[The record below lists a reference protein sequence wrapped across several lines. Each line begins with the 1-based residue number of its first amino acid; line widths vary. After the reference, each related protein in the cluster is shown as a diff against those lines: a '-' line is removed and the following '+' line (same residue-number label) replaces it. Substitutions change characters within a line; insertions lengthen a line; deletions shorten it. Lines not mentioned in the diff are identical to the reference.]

1 MVRFAS
7 RETYHRDEWVLT
19 RDSFVVWIPFNA
31 GRWMSMMTTAGCRVA
46 TSESASSP
54 LCASPTVRRLAVRRQ
69 QITKKPT
76 YRYEQ
81 LLKRH
86 IIPSL
91 GAIPLRHVHKGVIKD
106 FLTEKLSQE
115 VKIQNPFLKPTNQRE
130 KRLAR
135 NSVRN
140 LHAILR
146 AMLRAA
152 TDDGLIVVN
161 PAEKLGRQLR
171 LVT

>member
-1 MVRFAS
+1 MGIDAEQF
-7 RETYHRDEWVLT
+7 
-19 RDSFVVWIPFNA
+19 
-31 GRWMSMMTTAGCRVA
+31 
-46 TSESASSP
+46 
-54 LCASPTVRRLAVRRQ
+54 RRLDPVQRWKVDVNDDYRWLQGGHKRECLLTALRFSDGAKVSVRRQ

-91 GAIPLRHVHKGVIKD
+91 GAIPVRHVHKGVIKD